1 MAALEAATVS
11 VHYEP
16 MPGRAKLGQH
26 FLQDEAVLAR
36 IASAAVAADDTVV
49 EVGPGRGALTRHLL
63 GIARRVV
70 AVELDAGLAEALPR
84 HCRSARQLTVI
95 TADILQVNLPQ
106 VLSEATRGQSVI
118 VGNLPYYITS
128 PILRTVFATG
138 GLFRSATFLMQEEVA
153 DRVVATGGS
162 RSFGFLSCLCQ
173 LQSRPEKLF
182 RVPPAAFAPPPAVHS
197 AVVHFDLAGEPPPE
211 GLLAF
216 LSACFRQPRKTLK
229 NNLAARYPQHRL
241 SADPCAGMRAQQL
254 SLGELRAMWGR
265 LEAP

>member
-16 MPGRAKLGQH
+16 MPGGAKLGQH
-26 FLQDEAVLAR
+26 FLHDEAILAR
-36 IASAAVAADDTVV
+36 IATAATAAGDTVV

-63 GIARRVV
+63 AIAERVV
-70 AVELDAGLAEALPR
+70 AVELDSGLAAGLPR
-84 HCRSARQLTVI
+84 HCGRSQQLTVI
-95 TADILQVNLPQ
+95 TADILQVNLPEL
-106 VLSEATRGQSVI
+106 LSEATRGQTVI

-128 PILRTVFATG
+128 PILRTVFTARH
-138 GLFRSATFLMQEEVA
+138 LFRSATFLMQEEVA
-153 DRVVATGGS
+153 DRVVADGGS

-182 RVPPAAFAPPPAVHS
+182 RVPAAAFVPPPAVHS
-197 AVVHFDLAGEPPPE
+197 AVVHFDLAAQPPPE

-229 NNLAARYPQHRL
+229 NNLAARYPPHRL

-254 SLGELRAMWGR
+254 TLGDLRAMWGR

>member
-1 MAALEAATVS
+1 MAALEAVTVS

-16 MPGRAKLGQH
+16 MPGGARLGQH

-36 IASAAVAADDTVV
+36 IASAAAAAEDTVV

-63 GIARRVV
+63 EIARRVV
-70 AVELDAGLAEALPR
+70 AVELDAGLAAALPR
-84 HCRSARQLTVI
+84 QCRSSQQLTVI
-95 TADILQVNLPQ
+95 AADILEVNLTEILP
-106 VLSEATRGQSVI
+106 EAARAQSVI

-128 PILRTVFATG
+128 PILRTVFTARR
-138 GLFRSATFLMQEEVA
+138 LFRSATFLMQEEVA
-153 DRVVATGGS
+153 DRVVATGAS

-173 LQSRPEKLF
+173 LQSRPKKLF
-182 RVPPAAFAPPPAVHS
+182 RVPPSAFAPPPAVHS
-197 AVVHFDLAGEPPPE
+197 AVVHLDLTAEPPPE

-229 NNLAARYPQHRL
+229 NNLAARYRQHRL
-241 SADPCAGMRAQQL
+241 SADPCGGMRAQQL
-254 SLGELRAMWGR
+254 SLGQLRAMWER